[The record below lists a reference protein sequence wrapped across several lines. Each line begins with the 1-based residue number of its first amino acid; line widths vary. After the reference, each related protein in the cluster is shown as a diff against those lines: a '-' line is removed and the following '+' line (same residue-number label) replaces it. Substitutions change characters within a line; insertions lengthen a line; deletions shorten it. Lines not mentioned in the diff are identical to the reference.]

1 MYASYYRETKQQIIL
16 TCKLFQYE
24 TGKRATNIY
33 ELIIGLQLYTNYI
46 IDIRNSPPIF
56 RW

>member
-56 RW
+56 R